1 MPKHT
6 GRVSS
11 SIPQHPPRPL
21 LLCSRHQPRWTTSIP
36 QDLNRS
42 HPHTTIR
49 PQKRRSNTARQP
61 HPTLHLAALRGG
73 KNAFHKAFKN
83 KNKALLMRPPYRYH
97 QTQRTQ
103 WNLPRL
109 DQTDLQRT
117 GRVRDSFRIH
127 RAGVQLETNRATV
140 IIIHFIAL
148 RKRRTET
155 HRNDLIFTASYLLIL
170 LIIFE

>member
-49 PQKRRSNTARQP
+49 PQKRRRNIARQP

-83 KNKALLMRPPYRYH
+83 KNKALLMWPPYRHY
-97 QTQRTQ
+97 QTQCTQ
-103 WNLPRL
+103 RNLSCL
-109 DQTDLQRT
+109 DQAQLQRS
-117 GRVRDSFRIH
+117 GIVWNSFRLH
-127 RAGVQLETNRATV
+127 RAGVQFETNRAAV
-140 IIIHFIAL
+140 IIIYFIAL

-155 HRNDLIFTASYLLIL
+155 HGNDLIFTASYLLIL